1 MKRTRQCS
9 FLLPCEYIATSGSC
23 GCAAGQPTSLGP
35 LQRRV
40 PADTKPAELG
50 NSALPAP
57 GLHGAE
63 GRGARTWRAAECMRR
78 RRCSGLQLRA
88 AQCYCWGNPHGQRA
102 SAHIWSCHRA
112 LNLWKHSTKY
122 REMYAGTYFHKASQP
137 DDPGIIIGSLA
148 YTVVFQLTIPL
159 SLLPSLLWHI
169 SYSGSSYE
177 PRISQKRIPGEA

>member
-88 AQCYCWGNPHGQRA
+88 AQCATAGAILTDRGQ
-102 SAHIWSCHRA
+102 A
-112 LNLWKHSTKY
+112 LT
-122 REMYAGTYFHKASQP
+122 
-137 DDPGIIIGSLA
+137 
-148 YTVVFQLTIPL
+148 
-159 SLLPSLLWHI
+159 
-169 SYSGSSYE
+169 SGAVT
-177 PRISQKRIPGEA
+177 GL